1 MLRSRYLIAC
11 LGFLVFNCIALDGS
25 EARPAHR
32 LAATSLLYEETGVAS
47 FYGDELQGHKTAS
60 GRRFDNQRFTAAS
73 LTLPINS
80 KAKVTSL
87 KTGLSVT
94 VTIIDRGPFAK
105 ARVIDLSRA
114 AAEEIGITAR
124 DGIGMVLV
132 HPLRAAE
139 ANAHDR
145 GLDIL

>member
-1 MLRSRYLIAC
+1 MLRPSYLIAG
-11 LGFLVFNCIALDGS
+11 LGFFVFNCIALDGS
-25 EARPAHR
+25 EARSLHR
-32 LAATSLLYEETGVAS
+32 LSSTRTLEETGVAS

-105 ARVIDLSRA
+105 ARVIDLSKA

-124 DGIGMVLV
+124 DGVGMVLV
-132 HPLRAAE
+132 RPLRAAE

-145 GLDIL
+145 GLDTL